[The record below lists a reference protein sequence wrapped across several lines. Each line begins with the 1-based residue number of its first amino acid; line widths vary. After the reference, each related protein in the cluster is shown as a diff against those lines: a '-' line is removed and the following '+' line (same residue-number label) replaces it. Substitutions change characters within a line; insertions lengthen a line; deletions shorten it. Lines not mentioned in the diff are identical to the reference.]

1 MAKTAEKKKAPAK
14 KAVTAKSSK
23 GAAKKKVAT
32 AKVSKGT
39 AARKNVTKSTS
50 GPKATAARNVVT
62 KKAAIKPVA
71 KKPAAKKKPPFKRQI
86 LNMLLRS
93 KSEIL
98 NEVMG
103 KRPGEDGPLNVDVG
117 DIYDVASNE
126 RDRELS
132 LILGDR
138 EMLKLS
144 EIDDALDR
152 LKDKSYGLCD
162 ECGEPIAEGRLL
174 AMPFTK
180 VCVECKSK
188 AERLDV
194 FARRYHD
201 EGSVNVA
208 EKLDIP
214 HDEDS

>member
-1 MAKTAEKKKAPAK
+1 MAKITEKKKAPAK

-23 GAAKKKVAT
+23 DAAQKKVAATKSAKGTSARKSVTKSAARPKAAASKIVAKKATKKSAAKKPSV
-32 AKVSKGT
+32 
-39 AARKNVTKSTS
+39 
-50 GPKATAARNVVT
+50 
-62 KKAAIKPVA
+62 
-71 KKPAAKKKPPFKRQI
+71 KKPLPFKRQI
-86 LNMLLRS
+86 REMLLRS

-126 RDRELS
+126 RERELS

-138 EMLKLS
+138 EILKLS
-144 EIDDALDR
+144 EIDAALDR

-174 AMPFTK
+174 AMPFTM

-194 FARRYHD
+194 FARRFHD
-201 EGSVNVA
+201 EGSANVSA
-208 EKLDIP
+208 KLDIP

>member
-1 MAKTAEKKKAPAK
+1 MARTAEKKKAPAK

-23 GAAKKKVAT
+23 GAAIKKAPA
-32 AKVSKGT
+32 AKAAKAIPGRKSAAKS
-39 AARKNVTKSTS
+39 AAR
-50 GPKATAARNVVT
+50 PKAEASKVVAKKVT
-62 KKAAIKPVA
+62 KKS
-71 KKPAAKKKPPFKRQI
+71 AAKKSAVKKPIPFKRQI
-86 LNMLLRS
+86 REMLLRS

-126 RDRELS
+126 RERELS

-138 EMLKLS
+138 EILKLS
-144 EIDDALDR
+144 EIDAALDR

-180 VCVECKSK
+180 VCVECKSN
-188 AERLDV
+188 AERLDI
-194 FARRYHD
+194 FARRFQN
-201 EGSVNVA
+201 EGAVNVSDR
-208 EKLDIP
+208 LVNP

>member
-103 KRPGEDGPLNVDVG
+103 KRPGEGGPLNVDVG

-188 AERLDV
+188 SERLDV

>member
-1 MAKTAEKKKAPAK
+1 MAKIAEKKKAPAK
-14 KAVTAKSSK
+14 KAVTAKNSK
-23 GAAKKKVAT
+23 DAAKKKVAT
-32 AKVSKGT
+32 TKATKGT
-39 AARKNVTKSTS
+39 SARKSAAKSAVR
-50 GPKATAARNVVT
+50 PKAAAASKV
-62 KKAAIKPVA
+62 
-71 KKPAAKKKPPFKRQI
+71 AAKKATKKTSAKKSAPKKPIPFKRQI
-86 LNMLLRS
+86 REMLLRS

-103 KRPGEDGPLNVDVG
+103 KKPGEDGPLNVDVG

-126 RDRELS
+126 RERELS

-138 EMLKLS
+138 EILKLS
-144 EIDDALDR
+144 EIDAALDR

-180 VCVECKSK
+180 VCVECKSNE
-188 AERLDV
+188 ERLDV
-194 FARRYHD
+194 FARRFHD
-201 EGSVNVA
+201 EGSANVSA
-208 EKLDIP
+208 RLDIP